1 MSAAT
6 GATRPDRPENGT
18 LSEARRI
25 ADVLIRARLERTPVP
40 PFTRR
45 LPYLG
50 VGTAYEA
57 QSLVVRHRLQA
68 GEEMIGAKLGLT
80 SRVKRQT
87 LGIHEPVF
95 GRLTSGMVV
104 PHGEA
109 LQLEDLIHPRA
120 EPEIAF
126 LIKDRIEAPTTIA
139 RVLAATEAVFPAI
152 EVVDSR
158 YSEPFRL
165 PDSVADNAGAARIV
179 VGARGRPPDALVDLS
194 VLGCVF
200 RCRGAIDTAAGG
212 AVMGHPAAALVWLA
226 EALAAQGESV
236 EPGSIVL
243 SGGLTASVPLQARG
257 VVVAEFDGLGAI
269 GVHCA

>member
-1 MSAAT
+1 MNATPGTAQPGRSAHSV
-6 GATRPDRPENGT
+6 GP
-18 LSEARRI
+18 EARRI
-25 ADVLIRARLERTPVP
+25 ADALLRAQRDRTLIP
-40 PFTRR
+40 PFTRK
-45 LPYLG
+45 LPFLR
-50 VGTAYEA
+50 VDTAYDA
-57 QSLVVRHRLQA
+57 QWLVVEHRLAA
-68 GEEMIGAKLGLT
+68 GERVVGMKLGLT
-80 SRVKRQT
+80 SRVRRQA

-104 PHGEA
+104 PPGEPLVLDA
-109 LQLEDLIHPRA
+109 LIHPRA

-126 LIKDRIEAPTTIA
+126 RIGERIEAPTTITQ
-139 RVLAATEAVFPAI
+139 VLAATEAVHPAI

-179 VGARGRPPDALVDLS
+179 VGARGRPPGELVDLS

-200 RCRGAIDTAAGG
+200 SGRGAFDTAAGG

-226 EALAAQGESV
+226 EALAARGECI

-243 SGGLTASVPLQARG
+243 SGGLTASVPLESGG
-257 VVVAEFDGLGAI
+257 VVTAEFDGLGPI
-269 GVHCA
+269 EVRCA

>member
-1 MSAAT
+1 MSAA
-6 GATRPDRPENGT
+6 PGT
-18 LSEARRI
+18 TSSAKSAGSEARRI
-25 ADVLIRARLERTPVP
+25 ADALIRAQIERTPIP
-40 PFTRR
+40 PFTRK
-45 LPYLG
+45 LPFLR
-50 VGTAYEA
+50 VDTAYEA
-57 QSLVVRHRLQA
+57 QSLLVDHRLRS
-68 GEEMIGAKLGLT
+68 GEKIIGTKLGLT
-80 SRVKRQT
+80 SRVKRQA
-87 LGIHEPVF
+87 LGIHAPVY
-95 GRLTSGMVV
+95 GRLTSGMAL
-104 PHGEA
+104 PPGEA
-109 LQLEDLIHPRA
+109 LQLDKLIHPRA

-126 LIKDRIEAPTTIA
+126 LISERIEAPTTVA
-139 RVLAATEAVFPAI
+139 RIMAATEAVFPAI
-152 EVVDSR
+152 EVADSR

-165 PDSVADNAGAARIV
+165 PDSVADNAGAAGVV

-226 EALAAQGESV
+226 EALAEQGESI

-257 VVVAEFDGLGAI
+257 VVIAEFDGLGSI

>member
-1 MSAAT
+1 MSAAAET
-6 GATRPDRPENGT
+6 TQPDRSADGT
-18 LSEARRI
+18 PSEARRI
-25 ADVLIRARLERTPVP
+25 ADVLIRARLERTPIP
-40 PFTRR
+40 PFTRK
-45 LPYLG
+45 LPFLR

-57 QSLVVRHRLQA
+57 QSLVVRQRLEA
-68 GEEMIGAKLGLT
+68 GEKMIGAKLGLT
-80 SRVKRQT
+80 SRVKRQA

-104 PHGEA
+104 AHGEA
-109 LQLEDLIHPRA
+109 LQLGELIHPRA

-126 LIKDRIEAPTTIA
+126 LIKERIAGPTTIA
-139 RVLAATEAVFPAI
+139 QVLAATEAVFPAI

-179 VGARGRPPDALVDLS
+179 VGARGRPPDALVDLG

-226 EALAAQGESV
+226 EALGARGESV

-243 SGGLTASVPLQARG
+243 SGGLTASVPLHARG